1 MRRPSRARE
10 LARAMV
16 VLLTCIVLA
25 GFARPA
31 LAEIRIVALGDSGI
45 YGQGV
50 GRNETYPAK
59 LERALKARGHDVSV
73 ANAGS
78 NGDTTQGVLNRL
90 DTAVPQGTQIVV
102 LSVGV
107 NDVVQ
112 FGIDAKTMFTTL
124 GAIIRRLRQRGIEVL
139 VFLPITL
146 DKSALKGELAD
157 APQAV
162 QDAFSGAVKAG
173 VLFTSSM
180 QWKIRD
186 DPKLHVEQVQKGT
199 MWHLTPAGYDMIV
212 ARTLPLVEELIGR
225 VKKR

>member
-112 FGIDAKTMFTTL
+112 FSIDAKTMPKREEIFEASIGVRRKARTTL
-124 GAIIRRLRQRGIEVL
+124 
-139 VFLPITL
+139 
-146 DKSALKGELAD
+146 S
-157 APQAV
+157 
-162 QDAFSGAVKAG
+162 
-173 VLFTSSM
+173 
-180 QWKIRD
+180 
-186 DPKLHVEQVQKGT
+186 
-199 MWHLTPAGYDMIV
+199 
-212 ARTLPLVEELIGR
+212 PLGL
-225 VKKR
+225 